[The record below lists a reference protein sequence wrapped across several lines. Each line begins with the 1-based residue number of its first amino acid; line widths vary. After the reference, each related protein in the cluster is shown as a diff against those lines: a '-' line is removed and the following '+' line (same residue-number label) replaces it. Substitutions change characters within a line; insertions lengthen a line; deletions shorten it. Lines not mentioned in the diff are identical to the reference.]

1 MEQNTNHRH
10 CDGIGTVRS
19 SQQTLARH
27 RPSERTREREMKV
40 GRGTDGSGRREREW
54 RGVKMTLP
62 IHPFQVFFV
71 MRTPNTQLST
81 FPFHFSFLPSKSED
95 QRPDIQT
102 QQKARYHFHH
112 QIRKHPIVCVYTA
125 LSRLDTSFSE
135 TQTSL
140 YIPGGALTWVQLAA

>member
-1 MEQNTNHRH
+1 MLSFICYCQQEGVGRVGRLEQNTNHRH

-40 GRGTDGSGRREREW
+40 GRGTDGSGRREREL
-54 RGVKMTLP
+54 RGVNMTLP

-95 QRPDIQT
+95 QRPEHTNTAEGKISLSSSNSKTPDC
-102 QQKARYHFHH
+102 
-112 QIRKHPIVCVYTA
+112 VCVHRFVS
-125 LSRLDTSFSE
+125 SRHVSF
-135 TQTSL
+135 
-140 YIPGGALTWVQLAA
+140 